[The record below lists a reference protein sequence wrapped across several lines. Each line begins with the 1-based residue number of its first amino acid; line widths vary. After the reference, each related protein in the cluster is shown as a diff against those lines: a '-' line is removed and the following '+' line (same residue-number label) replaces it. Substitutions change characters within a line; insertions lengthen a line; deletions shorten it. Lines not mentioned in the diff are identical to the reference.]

1 LAPVSV
7 VLSVAVPSVNP
18 AVRDP
23 ALVRL
28 WRHFPPSLVPS
39 VSVAIPTMVPG
50 NPHMVT
56 AGSPTGPLDMNPGW
70 RYANHNLGRRGAQ
83 GQRAYKNQSQQSFK
97 NHTNISSSPYTA
109 IPTAV
114 QTFQRAPAG
123 CMGRKGGPNRST
135 FLQACG
141 GPSWRG
147 QKRRVH
153 WRERVHPHG
162 HSHEHAHATGNILRW
177 SLGATT
183 AFVVVG

>member
-1 LAPVSV
+1 M
-7 VLSVAVPSVNP
+7 
-18 AVRDP
+18 RDP
-23 ALVRL
+23 ALTRP

-50 NPHMVT
+50 NPYMIT
-56 AGSPTGPLDMNPGW
+56 AGWRSTPLDANAGW
-70 RYANHNLGRRGAQ
+70 SDTNHNLGGGCGTE

-135 FLQACG
+135 FL
-141 GPSWRG
+141 
-147 QKRRVH
+147 
-153 WRERVHPHG
+153 
-162 HSHEHAHATGNILRW
+162 
-177 SLGATT
+177 
-183 AFVVVG
+183 